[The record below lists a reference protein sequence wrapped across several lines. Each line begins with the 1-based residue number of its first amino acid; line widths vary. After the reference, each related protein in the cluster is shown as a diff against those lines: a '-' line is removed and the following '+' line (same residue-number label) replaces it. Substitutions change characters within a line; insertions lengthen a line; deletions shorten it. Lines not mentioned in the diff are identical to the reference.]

1 MRGKKEERKP
11 RGDGGQAGR
20 AGRERPVR
28 TDGLTCGEVDVGEE
42 DDVGGDQ
49 GDQLGHADLL
59 LEVDVDHVVVA
70 QAAVCRRVK
79 LPEAGAEAAQE
90 PGRRQNTKIRR
101 QHSWGKNSD
110 IHFRSRGGALG
121 PESHLCA

>member
-1 MRGKKEERKP
+1 MTKEERKP
-11 RGDGGQAGR
+11 GGDGGEVGR
-20 AGRERPVR
+20 AGRERLVR

-101 QHSWGKNSD
+101 QHSWGKN
-110 IHFRSRGGALG
+110 FRSRGRALG
-121 PESHLCA
+121 SESHLCA

>member
-1 MRGKKEERKP
+1 MGRRGR
-11 RGDGGQAGR
+11 GGQEQLVQPAGL
-20 AGRERPVR
+20 A
-28 TDGLTCGEVDVGEE
+28 DGLTCGEVDVGEE

-59 LEVDVDHVVVA
+59 LKVDVDHVVVA

-90 PGRRQNTKIRR
+90 PGRRQNTKIRTT
-101 QHSWGKNSD
+101 HNWKKN
-110 IHFRSRGGALG
+110 L
-121 PESHLCA
+121 